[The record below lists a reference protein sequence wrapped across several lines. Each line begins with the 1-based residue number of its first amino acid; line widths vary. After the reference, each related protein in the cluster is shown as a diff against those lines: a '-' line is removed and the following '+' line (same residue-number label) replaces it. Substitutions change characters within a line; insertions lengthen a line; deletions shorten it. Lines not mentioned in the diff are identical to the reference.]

1 MAIGN
6 MLHKKEID
14 MIRIMIDMGLVIH
27 LHGPG
32 PLSADEVEEGEC
44 DYAVT
49 IRTRG
54 TAGGG
59 SAGCVTIHTITS
71 VTYEA
76 ILDQLSVNFQEPSDA
91 EPNYAY
97 WE

>member
-14 MIRIMIDMGLVIH
+14 MIRMMIDMGLVIH

-32 PLSADEVEEGEC
+32 PISADEVEEGDC

-49 IRTRG
+49 IRTG
-54 TAGGG
+54 APADGDQ
-59 SAGCVTIHTITS
+59 GCVTIHTITS
-71 VTYEA
+71 ATYET
-76 ILDQLSVNFQEPSDA
+76 ILDQLSVHFQEPRDT
-91 EPNYAY
+91 ERNYAY